1 MSTPV
6 IIRFMTQL
14 IERNAIDLIDSSFF
28 LGDESKV
35 LHVVIKKNIIQN
47 RLKSMSEQI
56 CSLNTST

>member
-35 LHVVIKKNIIQN
+35 LHVVIKK
-47 RLKSMSEQI
+47 K
-56 CSLNTST
+56 T